1 MTEKGL
7 IDFLENV
14 YLRVILITMGRRF
27 SNRSHVTCVMMLIY
41 VVWDSTDRD
50 GLMATEIF
58 LFSYWLESRGNW
70 TTGERMRLGVPGYF
84 DAISYLGHGNYI
96 PEFKEEVVLPY
107 YGLVSIKLI
116 DQKNNSFCFIVH
128 LCLLQH

>member
-1 MTEKGL
+1 
-7 IDFLENV
+7 
-14 YLRVILITMGRRF
+14 
-27 SNRSHVTCVMMLIY
+27 MMLIY

-50 GLMATEIF
+50 GLMATVIF
-58 LFSYWLESRGNW
+58 PFSYWLGSRGNW

-84 DAISYLGHGNYI
+84 DVIFYLGHGNYI
-96 PEFKEEVVLPY
+96 PEFKVGVVLPY

-128 LCLLQH
+128 PCLLQH